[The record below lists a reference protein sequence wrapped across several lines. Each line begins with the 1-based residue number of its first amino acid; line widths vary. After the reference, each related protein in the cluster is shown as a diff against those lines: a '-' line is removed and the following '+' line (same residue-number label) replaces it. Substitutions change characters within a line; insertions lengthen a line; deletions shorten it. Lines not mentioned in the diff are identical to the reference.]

1 MELDL
6 TILVQPCIFGRDS
19 EGGWGK
25 RVERLGRVVIGLVQ
39 GRGGLR
45 KVGAGAGGVPFHSR
59 SAVSQSPFV
68 VVVVVVA
75 VVVVVVVVVVEVV
88 VVVVVDVSPVAGS
101 RPHRTEV

>member
-1 MELDL
+1 M
-6 TILVQPCIFGRDS
+6 R
-19 EGGWGK
+19 
-25 RVERLGRVVIGLVQ
+25 
-39 GRGGLR
+39 
-45 KVGAGAGGVPFHSR
+45 AGVPFHSR